1 MPVPNNK
8 MLRNAS
14 ENATDVEDAGGGEE
28 KVFRREGAEP
38 SMADA
43 RCTACICGVS
53 APVPHGVRG
62 GSNSASVW

>member
-14 ENATDVEDAGGGEE
+14 ENATDVEDAGGEE
-28 KVFRREGAEP
+28 KVFRREGGEP

-43 RCTACICGVS
+43 RCTACILGVS